1 MTGAPPPDG
10 GGEDPAAT
18 GARSTLPFRSPPE
31 AVFDV
36 LADGRRYADWV
47 VGAKRVRA
55 VDDTWP
61 EPGSRFHHEVGV
73 GPLTLKDSSTLLALK
88 PPRQVVLEVR
98 AWPAGK
104 ARVTITV
111 SPGEGGGSEVLL
123 EEVPT
128 DGLAKTVDSWPL
140 RRLTM
145 LRNVESLKRLRR
157 IADGSGSTGG

>member
-1 MTGAPPPDG
+1 MNHPPPDG
-10 GGEDPAAT
+10 RGEDPTAT
-18 GARSTLPFRSPPE
+18 GARSTLPFRSSPE
-31 AVFDV
+31 DVFAV
-36 LADGRRYADWV
+36 LADGHRYADWV

-61 EPGSRFHHEVGV
+61 EPGSRFHHDVGV
-73 GPLTLKDSSTLLALK
+73 GPLTLKDSSELLSMD

-111 SPGEGGGSEVLL
+111 SPGQGGGSEVLM

-128 DGLAKTVDSWPL
+128 DGPAKALDSWPL
-140 RRLTM
+140 RRVTM

-157 IADGSGSTGG
+157 VADGPGR

>member
-1 MTGAPPPDG
+1 MTSGPAPDG
-10 GGEDPAAT
+10 DGHDPEAT
-18 GARSTLPFRSPPE
+18 GARSTLPFRASPE
-31 AVFDV
+31 EVFAV

-55 VDDTWP
+55 VDDSWP
-61 EPGSRFHHEVGV
+61 QPGSQFHHEVGV
-73 GPLTLKDSSTLLALK
+73 GPLTIKDASRLLSMD

-111 SPGEGGGSEVLL
+111 GPREGGGSEVLL
-123 EEVPT
+123 EETPT
-128 DGLAKTVDSWPL
+128 DGIAKAVDSWPL
-140 RRLTM
+140 RRITM

-157 IADGSGSTGG
+157 IADGAGS

>member
-1 MTGAPPPDG
+1 VSGGPGPDAGGA
-10 GGEDPAAT
+10 DPEAT

-31 AVFDV
+31 DVFAV
-36 LADGRRYADWV
+36 LADGWRYADWV

-55 VDDTWP
+55 VDDSWP
-61 EPGSRFHHEVGV
+61 APGSRFHHEVGI
-73 GPLTLKDSSTLLALK
+73 GPLTLKDPSKLLDLD

-104 ARVTITV
+104 ARVTITI
-111 SPGEGGGSEVLL
+111 SPRDGGSEVLM

-128 DGLAKTVDSWPL
+128 GGPAATLDSWPL

-145 LRNVESLKRLRR
+145 VRNVESLKRLRR
-157 IADGSGSTGG
+157 IVDGG

>member
-1 MTGAPPPDG
+1 VTGDPAPDG
-10 GGEDPAAT
+10 GGADPEAA
-18 GARSTLPFRSPPE
+18 GARATQPFASPSDD
-31 AVFDV
+31 VFGV
-36 LADGRRYADWV
+36 LADGERYADWV

-61 EPGSRFHHEVGV
+61 QPGARFHHEVGV
-73 GPLTLKDSSTLLALK
+73 GPLTLKDSSKLLEID
-88 PPRQVVLEVR
+88 PPRRVVLEVR

-111 SPGEGGGSEVLL
+111 SERPGGGSEVRL

-128 DGLAKTVDSWPL
+128 EGLAKNLDSWGL

-145 LRNVESLKRLRR
+145 IRNVESLRRLRR
-157 IADGSGSTGG
+157 LVDGARA